1 MAGRVFK
8 GLFAVFICVVSVLQA
23 GCEPAPLPLRI
34 GSNLWPGYEPL
45 YAARELGYLNTE
57 RIKLVELP
65 SASDVMDSIR
75 LGNLE
80 GGALTLDETLSLI
93 AEGEDMVVI
102 LVFDISAGAD
112 MLLVR
117 DNIHTLPEL
126 AGRNIAVETTA
137 VGALMVKS
145 ALDMAGLN
153 ATQVNIIHMPLTDH
167 LAAFRAHR
175 IDAAVT
181 FEPFATELKNAGA
194 HVLFDSTA
202 IQGQIVDVLAVKR
215 SAINER
221 LSDLRHLLRAYYQVH
236 EAIRTAPDSVMPVLN
251 MRLKTVADEVPH
263 LLDGLQ
269 LPDAELNRELL
280 SGSPAPLERT
290 AQQLATV
297 MLRQKLLP
305 KSLLV
310 NDMTQVI
317 EPEAP

>member
-1 MAGRVFK
+1 M
-8 GLFAVFICVVSVLQA
+8 SVLQA
-23 GCEPAPLPLRI
+23 GCQPAPLPLRI

-112 MLLVR
+112 MLLAR
-117 DNIHTLPEL
+117 DNIHSLPEL

-145 ALDMAGLN
+145 ALDMAGLK
-153 ATQVNIIHMPLTDH
+153 ASQVNIIHMPLTDH
-167 LAAFRAHR
+167 LAAFRAHH
-175 IDAAVT
+175 IDAAVS
-181 FEPFATELKNAGA
+181 FEPFSSELRKAGA
-194 HVLFDSTA
+194 HVLFDSSA

-221 LSDLRHLLRAYYQVH
+221 LSDLRHLLRAYYQIH

-263 LLDGLQ
+263 LLDGLL

-297 MLRQKLLP
+297 MVRQKLLP

-310 NDMTQVI
+310 NDMTRPI